1 MREAVVLAGGLGTR
15 LRSVL
20 PDTPKALAPIQ
31 GRPFLD
37 YLLDYLASQHV
48 EHVCL
53 ALGYRAEKIL
63 ERYRSNS
70 PLPPHSAGF
79 LPQVGQWKGLRLS
92 ASIETEPLGTGGALA
107 QALPHLQAPRLFV
120 LNGDTFFPIPLQ
132 DMEELHTQ
140 RSRPLTLALAYVSP
154 ADRYGLVEVQDGF
167 ILAFREKEPRPA
179 GWIYG
184 GIALIEATWWQAQT
198 WPERFSWELYLK
210 ETAPT
215 LRPSAYLAQNV
226 PFLDIGVPADYEK
239 AQTFLPR
246 YGSI

>member
-15 LRSVL
+15 LRTVL

-37 YLLDYLASQHV
+37 YLLDYLASQRV
-48 EHVCL
+48 EQVCL

-63 ERYRSNS
+63 ERYRSDS
-70 PLPPHSAGF
+70 SLPLHSAGF
-79 LPQVGQWKGLRLS
+79 IPQVGHWKGLRLS
-92 ASIETEPLGTGGALA
+92 ASIESEPLGTGGALA

-120 LNGDTFFPIPLQ
+120 LNGDTFFPIPLE
-132 DMEELHTQ
+132 DMEEFHTQ
-140 RSRPLTLALAYVSP
+140 QSRPLTLALAYVSP
-154 ADRYGLVEVQDGF
+154 ADRYGLVEAQEGF
-167 ILAFREKEPRPA
+167 VLAFREKEPRPA

-184 GIALIEATWWQAQT
+184 GIALIEAAWWQAQK
-198 WPERFSWELYLK
+198 WPARFSWELYLK
-210 ETAPT
+210 EAVPT
-215 LRPSAYLAQNV
+215 LRPAAYLAQSV

-239 AQTFLPR
+239 AQTFLPH